1 MNNHDENKV
10 INENVNQSPVIT
22 DDDANRNL
30 GVVATILNYFKTMYL
45 DFIAS
50 FKYNKMKLAGILICV
65 PGVIIGFFIAFHYD
79 IIKSLNFEY
88 VDPVTEQKVVVMK
101 DLSALCFFLMM
112 LFGTLNLFTG
122 VSCMGKKNLGSV
134 INSTITSSFI
144 CIFVAVYFFHIFKF
158 YSLQQQGLIELTDKF
173 SLTSTSSIMVFLSC
187 GLSVICSVVGVI
199 LGFKN
204 YDRNFNKRD
213 AR

>member
-10 INENVNQSPVIT
+10 VNENVNQSP
-22 DDDANRNL
+22 
-30 GVVATILNYFKTMYL
+30 TILNDDAKEKLGFFATLKNYFVAMWL

-65 PGVIIGFFIAFHYD
+65 PGVIIGFFITFHYD
-79 IIKSLNFEY
+79 IIKILSYQYIDEAGQSI
-88 VDPVTEQKVVVMK
+88 EVMK

-134 INSTITSSFI
+134 VSSTICTGAI
-144 CIFVAVYFFHIFKF
+144 CILVVVYFIHIFVF
-158 YSLQQQGLIELTDKF
+158 YNLQEQGLVNLSSKF

-187 GLSVICSVVGVI
+187 GLSVICSVIGVI

-204 YDRNFNKRD
+204 YDRTYNKRD

>member
-1 MNNHDENKV
+1 MNNHDENKIV
-10 INENVNQSPVIT
+10 NENVNQSPAIT
-22 DDDANRNL
+22 DDDAQRKL
-30 GVVATILNYFKTMYL
+30 GFFATILNYFKTMWL

-88 VDPVTEQKVVVMK
+88 YDEALKETIVIMP

-134 INSTITSSFI
+134 VNSTLTTAAI
-144 CIFVAVYFFHIFKF
+144 CILVAVYFFHIFTF
-158 YSLQQQGLIELTDKF
+158 YSLQEQGIIKLSTKF

-187 GLSVICSVVGVI
+187 GLSVVCSVLGVI

-204 YDRNFNKRD
+204 YDRTYNKRD